1 MEFLSPIVFAMAV
14 ITLVGLV
21 AAGFVIWRE
30 VRTRGG
36 WAPARRAD
44 HTRTDSST
52 DCGGRVVYRRR
63 RLSKWDYIRTP

>member
-1 MEFLSPIVFAMAV
+1 MDLLSPTVFALAV
-14 ITLVGLV
+14 IALVGLV
-21 AAGFVIWRE
+21 AAGFMIRRG

-44 HTRTDSST
+44 DSST
-52 DCGGRVVYRRR
+52 ECGGRVVYRRR